1 MPISQKCQYGLRA
14 IFELAKRRGQ
24 GPIKV
29 AEIAEAQAIP
39 PRFLEVILGQLK
51 QGKFVASRRGAA
63 GGYEL
68 IRPPDEVTVGDII
81 RYIEGP
87 MGPVGCIADA
97 DREDCPLYGD
107 CVFLPMWERAHNAV
121 AAIYDATSF
130 SDLVEEEK
138 RKGSRYVPG
147 YSI

>member
-14 IFELAKRRGQ
+14 LFELAKRYGRG
-24 GPIKV
+24 PVKV

-68 IRPPDEVTVGDII
+68 IRPPEDLTVGEII
-81 RYIEGP
+81 RYVEGP
-87 MGPVGCIADA
+87 MGPVGCVAHA
-97 DREDCPLYGD
+97 DREHCPLYGD
-107 CVFLPMWERAHNAV
+107 CDFLPIWERAHQAV
-121 AAIYDATSF
+121 AAVYDATSF
-130 SDLVEEEK
+130 GDLVEEEK
-138 RKGSRYVPG
+138 RRAGRYVPR